1 MHFCKVK
8 PVEGVS
14 WSPALLDNVDGY
26 LGGGGIDW
34 GVSGHPLSKGVESM

>member
-26 LGGGGIDW
+26 LGGGGIVIVDII
-34 GVSGHPLSKGVESM
+34 SDKGHS